1 MSHLTLNRHQTYS
14 LLSRLFTQ
22 GLTVCDLETVQQID
36 SLARHLPAP
45 FDPEEAA
52 ADHQH
57 IFGFNVFPYE
67 SVFLDPSG
75 QLGGVVTNTTIRD
88 YKQAGFEINTA
99 AGSADHIGQQLE
111 YLAFLSKAEA
121 KAREENNQK
130 QLELSRERQSTFLDT
145 HILCWLPPL
154 VLGIKN
160 QNNPFFS
167 SLADFTVAAVV
178 NHRMSQDGPAVS
190 AFSLPQPPNLADH
203 DGTGLKEIVAYL
215 LTPAFSGIYL
225 SRDDIGRLAKD
236 QSVPR
241 GFGERRQMM
250 MSLIRS
256 VAAYGDTG
264 QVFSSLQQ
272 LAENWEEDYR
282 EMGASSEPMP
292 AAAAWM
298 KRAAETAGLIAL
310 MLSRLMDLE

>member
-22 GLTVCDLETVQQID
+22 GLTASDLGTVQQID
-36 SLARHLPAP
+36 CLTRHLPTP

-130 QLELSRERQSTFLDT
+130 QYELARERQSAFLDA

-160 QNNPFFS
+160 QNNSFFS
-167 SLADFTVAAVV
+167 SLADFTVAVIV
-178 NHRMSQDGPAVS
+178 NHRMSQYGPAVS
-190 AFSLPQPPNLADH
+190 AFSLPQPPNLVDH
-203 DGTGLKEIVAYL
+203 DRTGLREIVAYL
-215 LTPAFSGIYL
+215 LTPAHSGIYL
-225 SRDDIGRLAKD
+225 SRDDVGRLAKD

-241 GFGERRQMM
+241 GFGDRRQMM

-272 LAENWEEDYR
+272 LAKNWEEGYR
-282 EMGASSEPMP
+282 EMGSSSEPMP